1 MFVLVEASQLC
12 PEKKYKI
19 IADTEYTG
27 VYRGEF
33 WRDDNV
39 LIFSDVY
46 GFRSNGYPHYFKK
59 SRQFYQFV
67 SQKARIQSDME
78 QRALNLILR
87 NLLGDYFNW

>member
-12 PEKKYKI
+12 PEQKYKI

-27 VYRGEF
+27 IYTG
-33 WRDDNV
+33 V
-39 LIFSDVY
+39 LYFSNLYV
-46 GFRSNGYPHYFKK
+46 FKCNGYPRYFKK

-78 QRALNLILR
+78 HRAVNKIVGRLI
-87 NLLGDYFNW
+87 GDSYFYW